1 MTNYFQ
7 GQDGFVWFTGVVED
21 RNDPTKLGR
30 VRVRCVGY
38 HTDDKTKIPTEDLPW
53 AWVLQT
59 VHTPSMNGMGH
70 TPGFLVEGTWVVG
83 FFRDPEMLQEP
94 VILGSLPGVPEE
106 LGDPNKGFHDPNR
119 RESNPELSGYN
130 TSVYPRTTGEPDT
143 NRLAR
148 NFQVEDTI
156 VGDKKAKVVEG
167 IRSADGTTYDEP
179 ITTYNAVYPKN
190 HVFESEAGHTTEFD
204 DTPGAQRVGQYAS
217 SGTFYEIDAVGNR
230 VDKVK
235 SNDYHLVKGN
245 NYEHVQGDMHL
256 TVEGTLNIKCNKL
269 NVEVFEDYNEDVGQN
284 KTIRIEGTRST
295 DINGAVFNVYNDTF
309 DESIHGNIDLR
320 YGKEDG
326 TFSEHIKSDI
336 TRNYSASVKE
346 FLKETY
352 EQHITESS
360 KIFIK
365 TDFEQHITGNSQILV
380 KGTYDLDSTGA
391 MTIDGT
397 SVNINQGTNAASR
410 IGDSTTHVDATHAN
424 HGATVTGSI
433 TGGSGSV
440 KIGDTA
446 VKIEPT
452 ETEEVTET
460 DLTEVILPEILTP
473 EPKSSTVGGTGDDD
487 PKEVGSDG
495 VTRSLA
501 PSAGRSNG
509 AVAVGGSNAGTGN
522 ISQNAI
528 TEPGDCT
535 RPDLGSQSE
544 RFESNGNPGAI
555 NTSSA
560 SADRGGWSYGSYQ
573 IATKVGTFNDW
584 MNFLAVESNGY
595 TDFHTSLTNVGG
607 NAAATRGDVTF
618 RNKWKELAAN
628 EATATRFK
636 QAQHDF
642 IQRTHHDIA
651 VRLIKKDTGIDVCD
665 GTHSNGLQDTVWS
678 TAVQFGAGGARG
690 IFKESVANLK
700 KRGIDNPTD
709 EELINEIHDVKLAT
723 IPTRF
728 KSSPDLHPG
737 IRNRFNAE
745 RKVALA
751 NNIAPVTQVASAP
764 SGLGGGQVV

>member
-1 MTNYFQ
+1 MNINYFQ
-7 GQDGFVWFTGVVED
+7 GHDGFVWFTGVVED

-38 HTDDKTKIPTEDLPW
+38 HTDDKVKIPTEDLPW

-94 VILGSLPGVPEE
+94 IILGSLPGVPEN

-204 DTPGAQRVGQYAS
+204 DTPGAQRVGQYAA

-269 NVEVFEDYNEDVGQN
+269 NLEVFEDYNEDVGQN
-284 KTIRIEGTRST
+284 KTIRIEGTLSN
-295 DINGAVFNVYNDTF
+295 DINGDVLETFNASYTQ
-309 DESIHGNIDLR
+309 SIHGNIDLR

-336 TRNYSASVKE
+336 TRNYSAKVEE

-352 EQHITESS
+352 EQNITESS
-360 KIFIK
+360 TIRIG
-365 TDFEQHITGNSQILV
+365 TTLDMDITGDVTLDGSTV
-380 KGTYDLDSTGA
+380 KINQPSGTQNAARKGDSADTG
-391 MTIDGT
+391 DDPPGT
-397 SVNINQGTNAASR
+397 SGTDGSNVIESGSGTVF
-410 IGDSTTHVDATHAN
+410 IGDSSD
-424 HGATVTGSI
+424 VT
-433 TGGSGSV
+433 
-440 KIGDTA
+440 
-446 VKIEPT
+446 EPT
-452 ETEEVTET
+452 EVTET
-460 DLTEVILPEILTP
+460 DLVEIILPEILTP

-745 RKVALA
+745 RQVALA
-751 NNIAPVTQVASAP
+751 NNIAPVTQVASTTTG
-764 SGLGGGQVV
+764 SGGGQVV